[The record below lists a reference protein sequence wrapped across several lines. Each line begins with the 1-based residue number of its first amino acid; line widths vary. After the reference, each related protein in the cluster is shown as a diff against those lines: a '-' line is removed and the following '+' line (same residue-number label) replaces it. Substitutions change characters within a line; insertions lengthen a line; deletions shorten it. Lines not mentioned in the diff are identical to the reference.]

1 MDFICHK
8 EIKDDDIT
16 VDVRTKEEYLHMP
29 LFRYNLPIINKKQ
42 HDFLKKIPILS
53 IPIVTYGF
61 IRNSELLKKELL
73 SLSNN
78 KQNAIIVG
86 CNRGRLRSPFI
97 YYYAKILGIE
107 CKILKFGIKS
117 FYDKENMT
125 PYDYLKS
132 YFQL

>member
-1 MDFICHK
+1 MKFIRHN
-8 EIKDDDIT
+8 EIKSSDIT
-16 VDVRTKEEYLHMP
+16 IDTRTREEYLQMP
-29 LFRYNLPIINKKQ
+29 LFRYNLPVINKKQ

-61 IRNSELLKKELL
+61 IRNINTLKKELL

-78 KQNAIIVG
+78 KQYTLVVG

-107 CKILKFGIKS
+107 CKIIKFGIKS
-117 FYDKENMT
+117 FYDKEDMS
-125 PYDYLKS
+125 PYEYVKS